1 MADAVLRPVP
11 VHRDGADGIDTSG
24 PGIMLPG
31 MKETFHSARPE
42 LADPRAFLARAAG
55 DLRASGFVAWHLF
68 RANLRARH
76 RRTLLG
82 YLWLL
87 LPAALATG
95 ICAYLQSRR
104 IIAVAPTDLPY
115 PLYVLCGVLMWQVFV
130 DALNAPLQQLWGSRQ
145 LIARS
150 HLPHEAVVLGGVFEV
165 GLNAGVRFL
174 VLVAALFVFGFVPG
188 WSVLMVPLGMVALA
202 LLGFVL
208 GLAVAPMGML
218 YDDVRHAVV
227 LIASFWFFLTP
238 VIYPTPESGL
248 VRLNP
253 VTPLL
258 ETTRSW
264 IIAPGLGEGF
274 AMVVGCALLGLVG
287 TWLVYRL
294 ARPHLVERLG

>member
-1 MADAVLRPVP
+1 MVP
-11 VHRDGADGIDTSG
+11 A
-24 PGIMLPG
+24 
-31 MKETFHSARPE
+31 MKESFYSARPE
-42 LADPRAFLARAAG
+42 LAEPRAFLTRAG
-55 DLRASGFVAWHLF
+55 RDLRASAFVAWHLF
-68 RANLRARH
+68 WANLRARH

-87 LPAALATG
+87 VPAALATG

-130 DALNAPLQQLWGSRQ
+130 EALNAPLQQLWASRQ

-165 GLNAGVRFL
+165 GLNAAVRF
-174 VLVAALFVFGFVPG
+174 VVIVGALFAFGFVPG
-188 WSVLMVPLGMVALA
+188 WSVLLVPLGMAALA

-208 GLAVAPMGML
+208 GMAAAPLGML

-227 LIASFWFFLTP
+227 LIAAFWFFLTP
-238 VIYPTPESGL
+238 VIYPTPPSGL

-274 AMVVGCALLGLVG
+274 ATVVACSLFGLAV